1 MRHVDLGIGTDRTT
15 RRARRRALRRGD
27 ATAASGVPAARPEAD
42 RDDDWFDSWLT
53 GSATEAAGTTRALAR
68 TAPAGWTVLRD
79 LHRPGRTRTTVEHVA
94 VGPGGVVVLETVRW
108 GGEVAVVDGTLRHQ
122 GYGRTSEVAAVADG
136 AGAITA
142 LLAPAHRLAVRAVLC
157 VAASDLEAAPARGG
171 GTVVGELRL
180 ADHLAELPAR
190 FTADDVALVREY
202 LTAELGGAVG
212 PEQLTVDDVFRPSAV
227 WHAPASEVVGAPVSD
242 RVAPYAQ
249 PSNRAVAGLHDQA
262 DADVDGAAPPTA
274 RPTGGD
280 GMLRLGL
287 AVLGLLTVGNF
298 LLAWLDA
305 AG

>member
-1 MRHVDLGIGTDRTT
+1 MDLGIGTDRAA

-27 ATAASGVPAARPEAD
+27 ATATSGVPAARPEVD
-42 RDDDWFDSWLT
+42 RTDDWFDSWLSGT
-53 GSATEAAGTTRALAR
+53 AAEAAGTTRALAGA
-68 TAPAGWTVLRD
+68 APAGWTVLRD
-79 LHRPGRTRTTVEHVA
+79 LHRPGRTRSTVEHVA

-108 GGEVAVVDGTLRHQ
+108 GGEVEVVDGTLRHQ
-122 GYGRTSEVAAVADG
+122 GYGRTPEVTAVADT

-142 LLAPAHRLAVRAVLC
+142 LLAPAHRRSVHALLC
-157 VAASDLEAAPARGG
+157 VAGSTLEPSAARGG
-171 GTVVGELRL
+171 GVVVGEQLL
-180 ADHLAELPAR
+180 ADHLADLPER
-190 FTADDVALVREY
+190 FTPEDVLLVAEY
-202 LTAELGGAVG
+202 LTAELGGAVS

-227 WHAPASEVVGAPVSD
+227 WRTPARTASGPESD

-249 PSNRAVAGLHDQA
+249 PTNRAVAGLHDQA
-262 DADVDGAAPPTA
+262 DADVDGAA
-274 RPTGGD
+274 RPAEPRVAAGD